1 MADSTPAKLL
11 QQVPRF
17 NGTNWESWSFS
28 AKAALLF
35 LNALGISKGT
45 ETTPTD
51 TSKLEDYKKW
61 SRQGLS
67 LILVSVDP
75 TIQQSLN
82 MDKTLK
88 ENWDN
93 LVARYG
99 AHTSLNIW
107 VDFTKYM
114 STHFSTESPPMQQI
128 DALSELHTRVHTS
141 GILITDSLHLMILLK
156 LLPDSYEVIQ
166 QTLLT
171 TIDFN
176 KVNPMVI
183 DNICSRIMSEEA
195 CQASSPSTSA
205 IKKAT
210 AKIKCQY
217 CGGSGHWEKDCYRKQ

>member
-1 MADSTPAKLL
+1 MANSTPTKLL

-17 NGTNWESWSFS
+17 DGTNLESWSFS
-28 AKAALLF
+28 TKAVLLF
-35 LNALGISKGT
+35 LNALGIAQGT
-45 ETTPTD
+45 ETAPTEAA
-51 TSKLEDYKKW
+51 KLEDYEKR

-75 TIQQSLN
+75 AVQQSLD

-88 ENWDN
+88 ENWAN

-99 AHTSLNIW
+99 ARTGLNIW
-107 VDFTKYM
+107 VDFTKYT
-114 STHFSTESPPMQQI
+114 STHFSTESPLMQQI
-128 DALSELHTRVHTS
+128 DALSELCTHIHAS
-141 GILITDSLHLMILLK
+141 SILITDSLRLIILLK
-156 LLPDSYEVIQ
+156 SLPDSYEVVQ
-166 QTLLT
+166 QMLLA

-176 KVNPMVI
+176 KVNPKVI

-195 CQASSPSTSA
+195 RQALSPSMSA

-217 CGGSGHWEKDCYRKQ
+217 CGGLGHSEKDCY